1 MPRHLR
7 GAVSEGNMHARGWLA
22 GLFESVRQSDE
33 GAARVKSPA
42 SQSRNQPWDLG
53 QRCDARV
60 EGVGGGEGLDAVTQA
75 GKVCIG
81 VGR

>member
-1 MPRHLR
+1 
-7 GAVSEGNMHARGWLA
+7 
-22 GLFESVRQSDE
+22 
-33 GAARVKSPA
+33 VKSPA